1 MECPTAITVLLADN
15 RFFGILPLMTCPTQ
29 IESVQWQE
37 NYICTCMFFLHRFT
51 ISLQKGEALYPPP
64 DVAFRFDPRFF
75 NRSIV
80 RSVRYNGLL
89 ASEET
94 SISHF
99 PFQPGISFELFIR
112 VEADKYSVSINGQ
125 HFIDFRHR
133 LRPLEIFDTLYI
145 ENDVSISS
153 IRFS

>member
-1 MECPTAITVLLADN
+1 NIPYAYPIYDGLEPGMSISINGRPSSNPCK
-15 RFFGILPLMTCPTQ
+15 
-29 IESVQWQE
+29 
-37 NYICTCMFFLHRFT
+37 FT